1 MNAYLVSHN
10 GMGDNLY
17 MIGAL
22 RYLINFYDKIYFLC
36 KKKYYDNVV
45 LFFGDPNIIC
55 VPFDDNNEN
64 AAIKYILD
72 EKQHMNDIFVCGD
85 CHKQYVKSKI
95 TNTKLITTL
104 NQLNQN
110 HAHDEKYTI
119 EFDTLT
125 RETYYFIEGFY
136 KDINL
141 NLTHFYD
148 YFHLPITNEAM
159 TLYNGVKDYYIVF
172 IQLKSSNGET
182 LNISNLVK
190 TYLHN
195 DAVILICNDKNLYD
209 VPNKTSE
216 VERKFNLCNDFVC
229 NKLVH
234 YTTVIQNSNEIYIID
249 SCFVGIVLQYLKTNK
264 LKANKVRIITRD
276 VASNVIL

>member
-1 MNAYLVSHN
+1 
-10 GMGDNLY
+10 
-17 MIGAL
+17 
-22 RYLINFYDKIYFLC
+22 
-36 KKKYYDNVV
+36 
-45 LFFGDPNIIC
+45 
-55 VPFDDNNEN
+55 
-64 AAIKYILD
+64 
-72 EKQHMNDIFVCGD
+72 
-85 CHKQYVKSKI
+85 
-95 TNTKLITTL
+95 
-104 NQLNQN
+104 
-110 HAHDEKYTI
+110 
-119 EFDTLT
+119 
-125 RETYYFIEGFY
+125 
-136 KDINL
+136 
-141 NLTHFYD
+141 
-148 YFHLPITNEAM
+148 M

>member
-45 LFFGDPNIIC
+45 LFFDDPNIIC

-85 CHKQYVKSKI
+85 CHKHYVKSKI

-141 NLTHFYD
+141 NLTHF
-148 YFHLPITNEAM
+148 L
-159 TLYNGVKDYYIVF
+159 
-172 IQLKSSNGET
+172 
-182 LNISNLVK
+182 
-190 TYLHN
+190 
-195 DAVILICNDKNLYD
+195 
-209 VPNKTSE
+209 
-216 VERKFNLCNDFVC
+216 
-229 NKLVH
+229 
-234 YTTVIQNSNEIYIID
+234 
-249 SCFVGIVLQYLKTNK
+249 
-264 LKANKVRIITRD
+264 
-276 VASNVIL
+276 